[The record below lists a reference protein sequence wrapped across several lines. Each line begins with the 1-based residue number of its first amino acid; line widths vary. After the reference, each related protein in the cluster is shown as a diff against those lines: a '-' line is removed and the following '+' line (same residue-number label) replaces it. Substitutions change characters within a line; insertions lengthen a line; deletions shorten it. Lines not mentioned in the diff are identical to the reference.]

1 MAGNQR
7 FDVNIS
13 QENTVRMSDGR
24 LIQLLGIAGELN
36 YVFNAKQ
43 FGLDKGIALLLHE
56 NISIGNFVANFQDE
70 CGAVRV
76 NVPKRS
82 CEKAVRNYQLAVC
95 EYSKYQKWE
104 ELASFLDIKKFVPVV
119 VVKGIVPDELRDMAY
134 IIEISPEMDKS
145 MKRPKFRAEV
155 DTMIK
160 FIRENPDVVVRELE
174 LLHTTE
180 MFLKND
186 NNSLLLKNLLAAMCV
201 YVAFYR
207 TTHTDMET
215 VAVKAE
221 IEREIQECAR
231 RAEELTEE
239 YDCTDAVKTA
249 INLYFER
256 NRNLE
261 IYEVSEVNEQV
272 LKAVKVGKAVL
283 FDNDFYY
290 ISEGLFKS
298 ACSSLLT
305 VLSFIQIKKNLRDE
319 GFLVCN
325 RIENTNFT
333 VKKVFGDKKGQSFR
347 ERVIKLQKEF
357 LVSRDGLYL
366 EERRGDEVYR

>member
-1 MAGNQR
+1 MAKNQR
-7 FDVNIS
+7 YDIDIPPKAA
-13 QENTVRMSDGR
+13 VRMQER
-24 LIQLLGIAGELN
+24 RIMELLTISGELN
-36 YVFNAKQ
+36 FMFNCKR
-43 FGLDKGIALLLHE
+43 FCLDKGIILLLEE
-56 NISIGNFVANFQDE
+56 NISSGNFIANFQDA

-76 NVPKRS
+76 NAPKRS
-82 CEKAVRNYQLAVC
+82 CEKTVRNYQLAIC
-95 EYSKYQKWE
+95 EYSKYQKCE

-119 VVKGIVPDELRDMAY
+119 VVQGIVPEELREMAY
-134 IIEISPEMDKS
+134 IIEVSPEMAKF
-145 MKRPKFRAEV
+145 METPEFRAEV
-155 DTMIK
+155 GIMIK

-174 LLHTTE
+174 LLRTSE
-180 MFLKND
+180 VFLKD
-186 NNSLLLKNLLAAMCV
+186 DSNSPLFKNLLAAMCV
-201 YVAFYR
+201 YLSFYR
-207 TTHTDMET
+207 STHTDKKT
-215 VAVKAE
+215 ATVKAE
-221 IEREIQECAR
+221 MEREIQECAR

-261 IYEVSEVNEQV
+261 IYDCSEVNEWV
-272 LKAVKVGKAVL
+272 LKAVKAGEAVL

-290 ISEGLFKS
+290 MGEALFKS

-305 VLSFIQIKKNLRDE
+305 ALSLVQIKKNLRDE

-325 RIENTNFT
+325 RTESTNFT

-347 ERVIKLQKEF
+347 ERVIKLKKEF

-366 EERRGDEVYR
+366 EERMRDEV